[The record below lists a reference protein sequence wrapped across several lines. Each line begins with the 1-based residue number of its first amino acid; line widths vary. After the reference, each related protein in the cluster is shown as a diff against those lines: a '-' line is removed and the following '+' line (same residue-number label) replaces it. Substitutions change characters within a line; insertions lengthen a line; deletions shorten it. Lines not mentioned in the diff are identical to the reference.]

1 MIHNVPRTANVIAR
15 ENIEVLVVDPP
26 TCFRIFPE
34 EINREYNL
42 MLENM
47 RYWDSIQIPSGLS
60 PTCMVLTTLSQ
71 FVSTLEKPPLN
82 NVYNIIVILY
92 IDIVNSEVLSLLG

>member
-1 MIHNVPRTANVIAR
+1 MYVVQKCVPYNVIFFVYFMHVQEIAVIHKVPRTANVIAR

-42 MLENM
+42 TLENM
-47 RYWDSIQIPSGLS
+47 RYMDY
-60 PTCMVLTTLSQ
+60 M
-71 FVSTLEKPPLN
+71 
-82 NVYNIIVILY
+82 Y
-92 IDIVNSEVLSLLG
+92 IYKTSCELM

>member
-1 MIHNVPRTANVIAR
+1 MIHKVPRTANIIAR

-42 MLENM
+42 TLENM
-47 RYWDSIQIPSGLS
+47 RYMYV
-60 PTCMVLTTLSQ
+60 CVL
-71 FVSTLEKPPLN
+71 F
-82 NVYNIIVILY
+82 
-92 IDIVNSEVLSLLG
+92 

>member
-1 MIHNVPRTANVIAR
+1 MIHKVPRTANIIAR

-42 MLENM
+42 TLENM
-47 RYWDSIQIPSGLS
+47 RCVYVYMYMYLS
-60 PTCMVLTTLSQ
+60 HSLTTFTYCIFGWSRS
-71 FVSTLEKPPLN
+71 V
-82 NVYNIIVILY
+82 IILY
-92 IDIVNSEVLSLLG
+92 GQKIGSVVLYSTVWLLHVSEFM

>member
-1 MIHNVPRTANVIAR
+1 MWLCLLLDWDRWFPLRFVHFVEDKPFFKLVRLLIQEIAAIHKVPRTANIIAR

-42 MLENM
+42 TLENM
-47 RYWDSIQIPSGLS
+47 RY
-60 PTCMVLTTLSQ
+60 M
-71 FVSTLEKPPLN
+71 
-82 NVYNIIVILY
+82 
-92 IDIVNSEVLSLLG
+92 